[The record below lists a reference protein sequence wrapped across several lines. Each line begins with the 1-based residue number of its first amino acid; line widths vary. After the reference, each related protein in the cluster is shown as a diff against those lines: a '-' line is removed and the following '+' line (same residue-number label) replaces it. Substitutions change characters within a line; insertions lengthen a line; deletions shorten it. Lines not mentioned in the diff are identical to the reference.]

1 MNPPGVLGQILEE
14 TRARLLANP
23 VDLAALE
30 ERALSTP
37 VGPDAMASL
46 RTPGIRIIAE
56 VKRRSPS
63 AGALKQSADP
73 ITIAKT
79 YEAAG
84 AAAISVLTEPHHFG
98 GSLEDLQ
105 QVTGACGLPALRKD
119 FIVGRRQLL
128 EARLAGASLVL
139 LIAACLTDEELETLH
154 SDALNLGLQPLVE
167 AHTAEEVRRAV
178 GSGSNLV
185 GVNNRDL
192 VSLQVDLAV
201 AESLRTLIPNGV
213 TAVAESGVRVRD
225 DIERLRQAGYEAF
238 LVGSSL
244 MEADDPAAQLRR
256 LWEPS

>member
-1 MNPPGVLGQILEE
+1 MNPPGVLGQILED

-23 VDLAALE
+23 VDLATLE

-37 VGPDAMASL
+37 LGPDAMASL
-46 RTPGIRIIAE
+46 RAPGIRIIAE

-63 AGALKQSADP
+63 AGDLKESADP

-105 QVTGACGLPALRKD
+105 QVTDACGLPALRKD

-139 LIAACLTDEELETLH
+139 LIAACLTDDELEALH
-154 SDALNLGLQPLVE
+154 SEALELGLQPLVE

-201 AESLRTLIPNGV
+201 AESLRTLIPDGV

-244 MEADDPAAQLRR
+244 MEADDPATQLRR

>member
-1 MNPPGVLGQILEE
+1 M
-14 TRARLLANP
+14 
-23 VDLAALE
+23 
-30 ERALSTP
+30 
-37 VGPDAMASL
+37 
-46 RTPGIRIIAE
+46 
-56 VKRRSPS
+56 
-63 AGALKQSADP
+63 
-73 ITIAKT
+73 
-79 YEAAG
+79 
-84 AAAISVLTEPHHFG
+84 G
-98 GSLEDLQ
+98 GS
-105 QVTGACGLPALRKD
+105 
-119 FIVGRRQLL
+119 
-128 EARLAGASLVL
+128 S
-139 LIAACLTDEELETLH
+139 
-154 SDALNLGLQPLVE
+154 

-225 DIERLRQAGYEAF
+225 DIGRLRQAGYEAF